1 MAEQR
6 IIRPQPGYQ
15 TKALSSN
22 ADIVIGGAAAGVG
35 KTFTLLLDPLRDM
48 HVPGFGGVIFRRT
61 TTQIRNEGGLW
72 DTSKTIYPG
81 AGGEPKE
88 SVLEWQ
94 FKKNKL
100 KFSHLEH
107 EKNIYDWQGAQ
118 IPFIAFDELTHF
130 SKKMFFYLLTR
141 NRSVCGVKPYCRATC
156 NPDPESWVFELIE
169 WWIDP
174 DTGYPI
180 PERDGVVRYMLVDG
194 DNYIWGD
201 SYEEVIKK
209 GWFLL
214 EGPVTKSGID
224 PKEFVKSVTFV
235 SGSIYDNKMLLKIDP
250 AYLGNLMAQDEETK
264 AQLLHGNWK
273 VVLSD
278 KDIYDHSAFTGIMDN
293 VRSVTRTG
301 KYITADIAME
311 GSNMFIVG
319 YWEGWEL
326 MDIEIVEKSKGD
338 KVIEVISSMAK
349 RYSVNNIDI
358 VYDADGVGAFV
369 DGFIK
374 GATPFHG
381 GAGAMD
387 VRDEASGKIIK
398 ENYFNVRTQ
407 CYYRS
412 GLRCARGDLKINSQV
427 LNRMYNDKMT
437 VRQRMMFERKA
448 IKKASKTPDGKLKI
462 ISKDEMK
469 AKLNGDSPDIL
480 DMIMMREFAELKPKK
495 KLAWA

>member
-1 MAEQR
+1 MAEQT
-6 IIRPQPGYQ
+6 IISPQPGYQ
-15 TKALSSN
+15 TKALSSS

-35 KTFTLLLDPLRDM
+35 KTYTLLLDPLRDI
-48 HVPGFGGVIFRRT
+48 HIKGFGGVIFRRT

-81 AGGEPKE
+81 VGAEPKE

-94 FKKNKL
+94 FKENKI

-130 SKKMFFYLLTR
+130 TKKMFFYLLTR

-156 NPDPESWVFELIE
+156 NPDPESWVYQLIE

-174 DTGYPI
+174 ETGFPI

-194 DNYIWGD
+194 DSYIWGD
-201 SYEEVIKK
+201 TYEDVIEK
-209 GWFLL
+209 GWYLL

-235 SGSIYDNKMLLKIDP
+235 SGSIYDNTKLLQTNP
-250 AYLGNLMAQDEETK
+250 AYLGNLMAQDAETK
-264 AQLLHGNWK
+264 AQLLDGNWK

-278 KDIYDHSAFTGIMDN
+278 KDIYDYYSFMGILDN
-293 VRSVTRTG
+293 VRGVDNSD
-301 KYITADIAME
+301 KWITADIAME
-311 GSNMFIVG
+311 GSNKFIIG

-326 MDIEIVEKSKGD
+326 MNV
-338 KVIEVISSMAK
+338 EVIAK
-349 RYSVNNIDI
+349 SNGSEVIDGISAIAKYYNVNNNKI

-374 GATPFHG
+374 GAIPFHG
-381 GAGAMD
+381 GGSVID
-387 VRDEASGKIIK
+387 TKDDASGKKIT
-398 ENYFNVRTQ
+398 ENYYNLRTQ

-412 GLRCARGDLKINSQV
+412 GLRCSRGDMKINRAVQHK
-427 LNRMYNDKMT
+427 MYDDKMT
-437 VRQRMMFERKA
+437 IRQRLLFERKA
-448 IKKASKTPDGKLKI
+448 IKKDAKTPDGKLKI

-469 AKLNGDSPDIL
+469 AKLNGDSPDL
-480 DMIMMREFAELKPKK
+480 FDMIMMREYGEIAPKK
-495 KLAWA
+495 KLVWA